1 MFSEVHRES
10 RGCNGPRLQHE
21 KFWLNI
27 KTKQKKKKEVPE
39 GCEALEQVVQKGCE
53 TSSLGDVQAETVYG
67 PEQHSLTLD
76 LVLL

>member
-27 KTKQKKKKEVPE
+27 KTKQKKKRKSLRVVKHWNRLFKKAVKPPVLVMFKPRL
-39 GCEALEQVVQKGCE
+39 CMALNNIV
-53 TSSLGDVQAETVYG
+53 
-67 PEQHSLTLD
+67 
-76 LVLL
+76 